1 MSKVLEAIK
10 ERRSIRKFL
19 PIQVPDKTVQ
29 EVLEGAGFA
38 PSAHNSQP
46 WRFIYLSEE
55 KIKRELA
62 LASVESWAV
71 DLAKDGLV
79 VKKQTR
85 KERYERYAYAPVLIL
100 ACLTMDGLRQFSDS
114 DRQSFERDLAV
125 QSLGA
130 SLQTLLLA
138 AHEAGLGACWFSAP
152 GFCKPTIRKVL
163 KIPHDVEPHA
173 FIVMGYPNEKPP
185 VPNKKTVDQ
194 YCFENRWGQ
203 NLRILSSTRA
213 S

>member
-10 ERRSIRKFL
+10 KRRSVRKFL
-19 PIQVPDKTVQ
+19 PRPVADKVVQ
-29 EVLEGAGFA
+29 EVLEAAGFA

-46 WRFIYLSEE
+46 WRFIFLSED
-55 KIKRELA
+55 KLKRELA
-62 LASVESWAV
+62 LAVVDSWAV
-71 DLAKDGLV
+71 DLAKDGLAV
-79 VKKQTR
+79 NEQTR
-85 KERYERYAYAPVLIL
+85 KERYERYANAPVLIL
-100 ACLTMDGLRQFSDS
+100 ACLTMDGLREFNDS

-163 KIPHDVEPHA
+163 EIPREVEPQA
-173 FIVMGYPNEKPP
+173 FIVMGYADEKPT
-185 VPNKKTVDQ
+185 VPNK
-194 YCFENRWGQ
+194 
-203 NLRILSSTRA
+203 
-213 S
+213 

>member
-10 ERRSIRKFL
+10 KRRSVRKFL
-19 PIQVPDKTVQ
+19 PRPVADKVVQ
-29 EVLEGAGFA
+29 EVLEAAGFA

-46 WRFIYLSEE
+46 WRFIFLSEA
-55 KIKRELA
+55 KLKRELA
-62 LASVESWAV
+62 LAVVDSWAV
-71 DLAKDGLV
+71 DLAKDGLAV
-79 VKKQTR
+79 NEQTR
-85 KERYERYAYAPVLIL
+85 KERYERYAKAPVLIL
-100 ACLTMDGLRQFSDS
+100 ACLTMDGLREFSDS

-163 KIPHDVEPHA
+163 EIPREVEPQA
-173 FIVMGYPNEKPP
+173 FIVMGYADEKPT
-185 VPNKKTVDQ
+185 VPNKKKVDQ
-194 YCFENRWGQ
+194 YCFKNRWGE
-203 NLRILSSTRA
+203 NLRI
-213 S
+213 

>member
-19 PIQVPDKTVQ
+19 PRPVSKKITQK
-29 EVLEGAGFA
+29 VLEAAGFA

-46 WRFIYLSEE
+46 WRFIFLSEG
-55 KIKRELA
+55 KLKRQLA
-62 LASVESWAV
+62 LAVVESWAV
-71 DLAKDGLV
+71 DLAKDGLTINE
-79 VKKQTR
+79 QTR
-85 KERYERYAYAPVLIL
+85 KERFERYTNAPVLIL
-100 ACLTMDGLRQFSDS
+100 ACLTMDGLREFNDS

-138 AHEAGLGACWFSAP
+138 AHEVGLGACWFSAP
-152 GFCKPTIRKVL
+152 GFCKPTIRKAL
-163 KIPHDVEPHA
+163 DIPLEVEPQA
-173 FIVMGYPNEKPP
+173 FIVMGYADEKPP
-185 VPNKKTVDQ
+185 IPKKKTVDQ
-194 YCFENRWGQ
+194 YCFKNKWGQ
-203 NLRILSSTRA
+203 TLKILSSSRA